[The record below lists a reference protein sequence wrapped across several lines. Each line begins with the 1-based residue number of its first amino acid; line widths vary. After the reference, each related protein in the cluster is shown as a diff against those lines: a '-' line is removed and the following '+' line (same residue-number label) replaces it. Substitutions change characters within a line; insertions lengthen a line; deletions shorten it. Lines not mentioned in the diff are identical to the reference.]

1 MLKLMHH
8 WYWARGTAGP
18 YSMINSYITT
28 EKKYG
33 YNELPVFMLARDGK
47 IIADDPT
54 KLRFEELGRYTD
66 QHTGKPVSNVTR
78 YTYTDGD
85 ERYIITYTRHHDLAT
100 MKFLDEIK
108 GPKKLT
114 ARLLGFDGA
123 YLRFT
128 GELRIE
134 HYHGDEL
141 LDGHADEALWELM
154 YFGHAR
160 P

>member
-1 MLKLMHH
+1 
-8 WYWARGTAGP
+8 
-18 YSMINSYITT
+18 
-28 EKKYG
+28 
-33 YNELPVFMLARDGK
+33 
-47 IIADDPT
+47 
-54 KLRFEELGRYTD
+54 
-66 QHTGKPVSNVTR
+66 
-78 YTYTDGD
+78 
-85 ERYIITYTRHHDLAT
+85 